1 MTKRRSSLTGSWG
14 GAYRYPGAERETVFN
29 ARIEENGGAFIGTIQ
44 EPNDFVQSAGSV
56 LNATIDGSRIGSAI
70 TFTKFYDHAEV
81 RHSIRYDGSVDDAL
95 MRIEGRWV
103 VHPGW
108 TGTFF
113 MVREDDGEA
122 AEVEETAEIEVRR

>member
-1 MTKRRSSLTGSWG
+1 MTRRRSSLTGSWG
-14 GAYRYPGAERETVFN
+14 GAYRYPGVEREVVFN
-29 ARIEENGGAFIGTIQ
+29 ARIEESGGAFIGTIQ
-44 EPNDFVQSAGSV
+44 EPNDFLQSGGSV
-56 LNATIDGSRIGSAI
+56 LNATIDGSRTGSAV

-122 AEVEETAEIEVRR
+122 AEVEEAAEIEVRR